1 MYIPVENDHYNEWIE
16 LFNPTSSPI
25 DVNNWTLYDGNEE
38 DIIIG
43 DLDHGDGTTIIPAG
57 GYAIIT
63 DHGTKV
69 YENFTVSESAIKLYV
84 DDSAICGYGLNNEKE
99 KLFLNDTSGNII
111 DTVEWGYD
119 YFDVPGLPANNVNK
133 GNSLARY
140 PNIDTNNS
148 IIDFYYGITPTPGSK
163 NEVDFDID
171 LYPLYIPKIQCD
183 EEYSVPFAIKVSI
196 SSLNSNE
203 SYQLKSFA
211 VGNLSSI
218 WPATQTWNGT
228 SWKYSNNYTSTM
240 ITDEYG
246 AWSGWQY
253 LRFKKEYQEYK
264 RNIENNSAAY
274 LMVKIRNDNISYK
287 VLKKVLL
294 LDMDEST
301 LNGTLGG
308 YVIGRSEKHQEFLEN
323 NTVVVENK
331 IGTITGIYFTEDNG
345 IEDDLVLK
353 PGYYKIPSPVGSWY
367 TLKFFNGSNLIHFI
381 SNINIEQGEY
391 GVDIQCPETYYPVK
405 RNELLDIPLIV
416 KNVGDFSDDIE
427 VKIDSVTDGW
437 EGILDKSKIF
447 QNPSEMSYV
456 NLHIIPCQKNSCK
469 SANITIYSTSEND
482 VGEYD
487 EITIAI
493 DILAPDLTI
502 TNLTCFDTLSQKN
515 NRFGEGETVK
525 IKARV
530 KNLGNE
536 NATDVNVS
544 FYHDFKDAKH
554 FIGRKHYDSI
564 SKYQKYPSVKWD
576 TTNLEEGNHTIF
588 VIVDEENSIEEFDES
603 NNEFSMQVEIYS
615 TRPVNASKSILMTE
629 IYYHT
634 HSRVNNE
641 FTTIYNPTN
650 NKLNISGWYITNKPW
665 KNVDDQTKI
674 IFPEHTIIFPKTSI
688 HITQNASAFK
698 RETGK
703 FPDFEYAVDSND
715 QISQM
720 AAPKTFRLS
729 NNGGAVALKD
739 RYNHTVDIIVYGE
752 IEYNYN
758 GWSGLP
764 VNRSGVG
771 VILKRNFNK
780 YAVPIDV
787 NTSSDWI
794 HPKRYGIGQS
804 NFPYARLSVTGEIKT
819 FV

>member
-1 MYIPVENDHYNEWIE
+1 
-16 LFNPTSSPI
+16 
-25 DVNNWTLYDGNEE
+25 
-38 DIIIG
+38 
-43 DLDHGDGTTIIPAG
+43 
-57 GYAIIT
+57 
-63 DHGTKV
+63 
-69 YENFTVSESAIKLYV
+69 
-84 DDSAICGYGLNNEKE
+84 
-99 KLFLNDTSGNII
+99 
-111 DTVEWGYD
+111 
-119 YFDVPGLPANNVNK
+119 
-133 GNSLARY
+133 
-140 PNIDTNNS
+140 
-148 IIDFYYGITPTPGSK
+148 
-163 NEVDFDID
+163 
-171 LYPLYIPKIQCD
+171 
-183 EEYSVPFAIKVSI
+183 
-196 SSLNSNE
+196 
-203 SYQLKSFA
+203 
-211 VGNLSSI
+211 
-218 WPATQTWNGT
+218 
-228 SWKYSNNYTSTM
+228 
-240 ITDEYG
+240 
-246 AWSGWQY
+246 
-253 LRFKKEYQEYK
+253 
-264 RNIENNSAAY
+264 
-274 LMVKIRNDNISYK
+274 
-287 VLKKVLL
+287 
-294 LDMDEST
+294 
-301 LNGTLGG
+301 
-308 YVIGRSEKHQEFLEN
+308 
-323 NTVVVENK
+323 
-331 IGTITGIYFTEDNG
+331 
-345 IEDDLVLK
+345 
-353 PGYYKIPSPVGSWY
+353 
-367 TLKFFNGSNLIHFI
+367 
-381 SNINIEQGEY
+381 
-391 GVDIQCPETYYPVK
+391 PETYYPVK

-819 FV
+819 FVSPDCSFKTIVNELRNASESIYFNIYEFT